1 MNSLFKSQATS
12 SYKKGLAFFISLLLT
27 FSSISQTLAPSPTNP
42 YCPKT
47 THTFTVTVPETSIKN
62 GPADTK
68 VLSSPKVN
76 VESASIISV
85 TTGGSVP
92 SVITFSVV
100 FKDSAKGASVVVEY
114 TINNATSTKMNVAIS
129 FPRIKSLGIRT
140 NNIFGT
146 PPPNNM
152 NGFNISSVTTPYCN
166 TQPFTISFNPATYY
180 YHEFTTGGYQA
191 PVTSYDYLVP
201 RGWKVNGFTSSGD
214 TPIIAS
220 NNNVIITPGLIGSGN
235 IIITP
240 ITGCANAFPSNVARG
255 TPVSIPIV
263 NRPLIRLVQNGSTTI
278 IIRKG
283 DNAPRTFTVENASLA
298 SCITEYQ
305 WNVANKGWLDA
316 AGNPITTF
324 ITTTTPSL
332 TLIPPC
338 SGTPL
343 PQDVEVVIKAGNDQ
357 LTSKVTVI
365 NSSDAVQ
372 LEISGPAEF
381 CTSGSYNIT
390 GTTCNIDVTWEMV
403 YLNNHPN
410 VATISC
416 TNCNSTTLTKY
427 GNGTVLLRASVLI
440 AGTTV
445 PEIIE
450 RHIGVGTPVVR
461 GWYNS
466 PANPVQP
473 LVINTNRA
481 NPVYNDVCQAGQT
494 ITNMDITANATV
506 LWSYGGYNGT
516 SEPQIQWYQS
526 GNNLNLIMFNEGER
540 VRFSLTTTNT
550 CGSITNSYWFNSV
563 AGSCGGVPL
572 RVNPVDTVKKKQ
584 QFLKEVKSMK
594 LTVSPNPASGNVLI
608 NLINHNG
615 KELVEL
621 KEIRIT
627 DMLGNIK
634 IQKRFSGG
642 VQSSNINIGI
652 LKTGVYYVKVFN
664 GFIWITEKLI
674 VQ

>member
-1 MNSLFKSQATS
+1 MGGAISTGSSSTFRFKATFGDISQNSKIRIEYKITGQTS
-12 SYKKGLAFFISLLLT
+12 S
-27 FSSISQTLAPSPTNP
+27 
-42 YCPKT
+42 
-47 THTFTVTVPETSIKN
+47 TSEI
-62 GPADTK
+62 
-68 VLSSPKVN
+68 
-76 VESASIISV
+76 
-85 TTGGSVP
+85 
-92 SVITFSVV
+92 ITFS
-100 FKDSAKGASVVVEY
+100 K
-114 TINNATSTKMNVAIS
+114 
-129 FPRIKSLGIRT
+129 IKSLYDRPIPNLSGIII
-140 NNIFGT
+140 NT
-146 PPPNNM
+146 PLCNTTAFPFNFPPNN
-152 NGFNISSVTTPYCN
+152 FAYSSAA
-166 TQPFTISFNPATYY
+166 TINSYEY
-180 YHEFTTGGYQA
+180 IV
-191 PVTSYDYLVP
+191 PV
-201 RGWKVNGFTSSGD
+201 GWKVGSVVSTGAVITTSNTTTLTPHPLSGG
-214 TPIIAS
+214 TIQ
-220 NNNVIITPGLIGSGN
+220 V
-235 IIITP
+235 
-240 ITGCANAFPSNVARG
+240 
-255 TPVSIPIV
+255 TPVSGCSATGLTKGQTRSVVI
-263 NRPLIRLVQNGSTTI
+263 NRPSLRLTQNGATTI

-283 DNAPRTFTVENASLA
+283 DNAARIFTVENAA
-298 SCITEYQ
+298 QAGCITEYQ

-365 NSSDAVQ
+365 NSNDAVQ

-381 CTSGSYNIT
+381 CTSGTYNIT

-450 RHIGVGTPVVR
+450 RYIGVGTPVVR

-473 LVINTNRA
+473 LVINTNRF

-563 AGSCGGVPL
+563 AGNCGGVPL